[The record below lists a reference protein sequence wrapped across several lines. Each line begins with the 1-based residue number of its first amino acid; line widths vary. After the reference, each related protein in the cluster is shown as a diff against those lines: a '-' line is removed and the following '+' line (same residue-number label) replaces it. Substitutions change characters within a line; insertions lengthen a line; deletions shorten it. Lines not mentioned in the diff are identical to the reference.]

1 MGIFKDENG
10 KTYVAVLKCVAR
22 PWKAV
27 TVANYHFKTNKNN
40 LVVFDGN
47 IAGDELKLKTKNGN
61 AWVVTRKEK
70 S

>member
-40 LVVFDGN
+40 LVVFNGN
-47 IAGDELKLKTKNGN
+47 IAGDELKLRTKNGN